1 MKYKSSI
8 SDFRGIAYYSHNS
21 CKNTR
26 YQTRIP
32 YLVQPHTTV
41 LQLGTSERAQME
53 RRQGEPAST
62 ASLTLQ
68 RSLVQVHEVT
78 VAQVGC
84 VGL

>member
-1 MKYKSSI
+1 M
-8 SDFRGIAYYSHNS
+8 
-21 CKNTR
+21 
-26 YQTRIP
+26 
-32 YLVQPHTTV
+32 VQPHITV
-41 LQLGTSERAQME
+41 LLLGTPERAQWKLGDK
-53 RRQGEPAST
+53 GENAST